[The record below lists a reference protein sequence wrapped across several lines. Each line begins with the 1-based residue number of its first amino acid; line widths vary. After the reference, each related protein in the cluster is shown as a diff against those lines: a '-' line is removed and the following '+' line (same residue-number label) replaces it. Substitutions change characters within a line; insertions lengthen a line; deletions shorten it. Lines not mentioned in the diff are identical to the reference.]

1 MRKLIGELFNMAL
14 ISWEKALPPVPQE
27 YPNTPV
33 GFYQLIAALQAFSD
47 AFAAFN
53 DKSLPKQ

>member
-27 YPNTPV
+27 YPDATM
-33 GFYQLIAALQAFSD
+33 GIALMILALQEFAD
-47 AFAAFN
+47 AFAAFHG
-53 DKSLPKQ
+53 KPLPKQ